1 MCWATRSPASAS
13 RSASTTASPASRA
26 SIYYRREIFKSV
38 RRALL
43 VGLVPLLGFAGMAF
57 IFGKA
62 AHDYSKAG
70 ANYSAPF
77 LGVQVPIVIGIGGLL
92 LGVVL
97 MVAQWIAMPAFFRRR
112 PETAD
117 PKILEDAPLA
127 RGT

>member
-1 MCWATRSPASAS
+1 M
-13 RSASTTASPASRA
+13 
-26 SIYYRREIFKSV
+26 

-43 VGLVPLLGFAGMAF
+43 VGLVPLLGFAGMAY
-57 IFGKA
+57 IFVKA

-92 LGVVL
+92 LGLVF
-97 MVAQWIAMPAFFRRR
+97 MVAQWIFMPDVLQAPPADGRPGDPRR
-112 PETAD
+112 
-117 PKILEDAPLA
+117 APLA